1 MIEFNHVYKSFNVG
15 RPNEVVALQ
24 DVNLHIAASE
34 FLILVGSNGS
44 GKSTLLNL
52 IAGNTFP
59 TSGEIEI
66 AGQNVSKL
74 PEYKRSQWLARVF
87 QNPLE
92 GTAPELSIVE
102 NFRLASLR
110 TSSKRLKIGL
120 NANFKKEI
128 SERIAML
135 GLGLENKLEQAM
147 GSLSG
152 GQRQALSLLMAV
164 MADIKILLLDEPT
177 AALDPRSAEI
187 VLKTADKLIKDYS
200 ITAIMV
206 THNLKDAHQYGSRI
220 IQLHNGKILRDIAR
234 NKKELLNYTDMYE
247 WFI

>member
-1 MIEFNHVYKSFNVG
+1 MIDFDHVYKSFNLG
-15 RPNEVVALQ
+15 RPNEVAALK
-24 DVNLHIAASE
+24 DINLHIAASE
-34 FLILVGSNGS
+34 FIVLVGSNGS

-52 IAGNTFP
+52 IAGSIFP
-59 TSGEIEI
+59 TSGNIKI
-66 AGQNVSKL
+66 AGQNVNKL
-74 PEYKRSQWLARVF
+74 PEYKRSRWLARVF
-87 QNPLE
+87 QNPLQ

-110 TSSKRLKIGL
+110 TSSKKLKIGL

-128 SERIAML
+128 SERVAML
-135 GLGLENKLEQAM
+135 GLGLENKLQQAM

-164 MADIKILLLDEPT
+164 MADIEVLLLDEPT

-187 VLKTADKLIKDYS
+187 VLNTADKLIKDYS

-206 THNLKDAHQYGSRI
+206 THNLKDAHRYGSRI
-220 IQLHNGKILRDIAR
+220 IQLHDGEIVRDI
-234 NKKELLNYTDMYE
+234 KKDKKDSLSYSDMYE

>member
-15 RPNEVVALQ
+15 RPNEIAALQ
-24 DVNLHIAASE
+24 DINLHIEASE
-34 FLILVGSNGS
+34 FLVLVGSNGS

-52 IAGNTFP
+52 IAGNIFP
-59 TSGEIEI
+59 TSGDIKI
-66 AGQNVSKL
+66 DGQNVNKL
-74 PEYKRSQWLARVF
+74 PEYKRSKWQARVF
-87 QNPLE
+87 QNPLQ

-110 TSSKRLKIGL
+110 TSPKRLKIGL
-120 NANFKKEI
+120 NSDFKKEI
-128 SERIAML
+128 SDRIAVL
-135 GLGLENKLEQAM
+135 GLGLENKLQQAM

-177 AALDPRSAEI
+177 AALDPRSATI
-187 VLKTADKLIKDYS
+187 VLETADKLIKDYS

-206 THNLKDAHQYGSRI
+206 THNLKDAYQYGSRI
-220 IQLHNGKILRDIAR
+220 IQLHDGEIQRDIKKD
-234 NKKELLNYTDMYE
+234 KKELLSYTDMYE

>member
-15 RPNEVVALQ
+15 RPNEVAALQ
-24 DVNLHIAASE
+24 DINLHIAAAE

-52 IAGNTFP
+52 IAGNIFP
-59 TSGEIEI
+59 ASGEIKI
-66 AGQNVSKL
+66 AGQNVNKL
-74 PEYKRSQWLARVF
+74 PEYKRSQWIARVF
-87 QNPLE
+87 QNPLL

-102 NFRLASLR
+102 NFRLAALR

-120 NANFKKEI
+120 NANFKMEI
-128 SERIAML
+128 SERVAML
-135 GLGLENKLEQAM
+135 GLGLENKLQQAM

-164 MADIKILLLDEPT
+164 MADIKVLLLDEPT
-177 AALDPRSAEI
+177 AALDPRSAKI
-187 VLKTADKLIKDYS
+187 VLETADKLIKDYS

-220 IQLHNGKILRDIAR
+220 IQLHNGEILRDITKD
-234 NKKELLNYTDMYE
+234 KKELWSYTDMYE

>member
-15 RPNEVVALQ
+15 RSNEVTALK
-24 DVNLHIAASE
+24 DINLYIEASE
-34 FLILVGSNGS
+34 FLVLVGSNGS

-52 IAGNTFP
+52 IAGNFFP
-59 TSGEIEI
+59 TSGDIWI
-66 AGQNVSKL
+66 DSNNVNKV

-87 QNPLE
+87 QNPLQ
-92 GTAPELSIVE
+92 GTAPELSIEE

-110 TSSKRLKIGL
+110 TSPKELKIGL

-128 SERIAML
+128 SDRIAVL
-135 GLGLENKLEQAM
+135 GLGLEDKLQQAM

-177 AALDPRSAEI
+177 AALDPRSAKI
-187 VLKTADKLIKDYS
+187 VLETADKLIKGYS

-206 THNLKDAHQYGSRI
+206 THNLKDAYQYGSRI
-220 IQLHNGKILRDIAR
+220 IQLHNGKVKQDIS
-234 NKKELLNYTDMYE
+234 KDQKELLSYIDMYE

>member
-1 MIEFNHVYKSFNVG
+1 MIKFNHIYKSFNVG
-15 RPNEVVALQ
+15 RPNEVIALH
-24 DVNLHIAASE
+24 DINLHVAASE
-34 FLILVGSNGS
+34 FLILLGSNGS

-52 IAGNTFP
+52 IAGNIFP
-59 TSGEIEI
+59 TSGDIEI
-66 AGQNVSKL
+66 AGRNVNKL

-87 QNPLE
+87 QNPLQ

-110 TSSKRLKIGL
+110 TSPKRLKIGL

-128 SERIAML
+128 SDRIAML
-135 GLGLENKLEQAM
+135 GLGLENKLQQAM

-164 MADIKILLLDEPT
+164 LADIKVLLLDEPT
-177 AALDPRSAEI
+177 AALDPRSAKI
-187 VLKTADKLIKDYS
+187 VLETADRLIKDYS

-206 THNLKDAHQYGSRI
+206 THNLKDAYQYGSRI
-220 IQLHNGKILRDIAR
+220 IQLHNGKILRDI
-234 NKKELLNYTDMYE
+234 KKDEKELLNYTDMYE

>member
-1 MIEFNHVYKSFNVG
+1 MIKFNHVYKSFHVG
-15 RPNEVVALQ
+15 RPNEVVALK
-24 DVNLHIAASE
+24 DVDLHIAASE

-52 IAGNTFP
+52 IAGNIFP

-66 AGQNVSKL
+66 AGQNVNKL

-87 QNPLE
+87 QNPLQ

-110 TSSKRLKIGL
+110 TSPKRLKIGL
-120 NANFKKEI
+120 NAAFKKEI
-128 SERIAML
+128 SERVAML
-135 GLGLENKLEQAM
+135 GLGLENKLQQAM

-177 AALDPRSAEI
+177 AALVPRSAKI
-187 VLKTADKLIKDYS
+187 VLETADKLIKDYS

-220 IQLHNGKILRDIAR
+220 IQLYNGEILRDIR
-234 NKKELLNYTDMYE
+234 KDKKELLNYADMYD

>member
-1 MIEFNHVYKSFNVG
+1 MIEFNHIYKSFHVG
-15 RPNEVVALQ
+15 RPNEVTALQ

-52 IAGNTFP
+52 IAGNVFP
-59 TSGEIEI
+59 TSGEIKI
-66 AGQNVSKL
+66 AGQNVNKL

-87 QNPLE
+87 QNPLQ

-110 TSSKRLKIGL
+110 TSPKTLKIGL
-120 NANFKKEI
+120 TADFKKEI
-128 SERIAML
+128 SDRVAML
-135 GLGLENKLEQAM
+135 GLGLENKLQQAM

-187 VLKTADKLIKDYS
+187 VLKTANKLIKDYS
-200 ITAIMV
+200 ITAIMI

-220 IQLHNGKILRDIAR
+220 IQLHNGEIVRDIEKD
-234 NKKELLNYTDMYE
+234 KKESLSYADMYE

>member
-1 MIEFNHVYKSFNVG
+1 MIRFKHVYKRFNVG
-15 RPNEVVALQ
+15 RPNEVVALK
-24 DVNLHIAASE
+24 DIDLHIAASE

-52 IAGNTFP
+52 IAGNIFP

-66 AGQNVSKL
+66 VGQNVNKL
-74 PEYKRSQWLARVF
+74 PEYKRSQWIARVF
-87 QNPLE
+87 QNPLQ

-110 TSSKRLKIGL
+110 TSPKRLKIGL
-120 NANFKKEI
+120 NADFKKEI
-128 SERIAML
+128 SERVAML
-135 GLGLENKLEQAM
+135 GLGLEDKLQQAM

-164 MADIKILLLDEPT
+164 MADIKVLLLDEPT
-177 AALDPRSAEI
+177 AALDPRSAKI
-187 VLKTADKLIKDYS
+187 VLETADKLIKDYS

-206 THNLKDAHQYGSRI
+206 THNLKDAYQYGSRI
-220 IQLHNGKILRDIAR
+220 IQLHNGEILRDIR
-234 NKKELLNYTDMYE
+234 KDKKGLLSYTDMYE

>member
-15 RPNEVVALQ
+15 RPNEIAALR
-24 DVNLHIAASE
+24 DINLHIEASE
-34 FLILVGSNGS
+34 FLVLVGSNGS

-52 IAGNTFP
+52 IAGNIFP
-59 TSGEIEI
+59 TSGNIKI
-66 AGQNVSKL
+66 AGQNVNKL
-74 PEYKRSQWLARVF
+74 PEYKRSKWLARVF
-87 QNPLE
+87 QNPLL

-110 TSSKRLKIGL
+110 TSSKSLKIGL
-120 NANFKKEI
+120 NANFKEEI
-128 SERIAML
+128 SDRIAVL
-135 GLGLENKLEQAM
+135 GLGLENKLQQAM

-164 MADIKILLLDEPT
+164 MADIQILLLDEPT
-177 AALDPRSAEI
+177 AALDPRSATI
-187 VLKTADKLIKDYS
+187 VLETADKLIKDYS

-206 THNLKDAHQYGSRI
+206 THNLKDAYQYGSRI
-220 IQLHNGKILRDIAR
+220 IQLHDGKIKRDIS
-234 NKKELLNYTDMYE
+234 KDQKELLSYVDMYE